1 MKKFSWGKIS
11 GPVKVVDG
19 QGFQLDVLPD
29 EEGGGDHD
37 QLLGLG
43 DTSGDSSDEEEAQAR
58 RARSRSRKRICE
70 DSDEG
75 EVGGRGDRELQIR

>member
-1 MKKFSWGKIS
+1 MNKFSWGKMT
-11 GPVKVVDG
+11 GPLKVVDG

-43 DTSGDSSDEEEAQAR
+43 DTSGDSSDE
-58 RARSRSRKRICE
+58 
-70 DSDEG
+70 
-75 EVGGRGDRELQIR
+75 